1 MGVAGPATPRAWPLF
16 LVLALGKLYLCLAR
30 TSGGWGGLALNVALA
45 LLSEAAFIV
54 VGGSAAASCAAA
66 CHPPAEHQGSRAA
79 AAGPVPRRCRRWGG
93 VAALY
98 LLLPA
103 LQVLAIADFIHIGLV
118 GVPLSLRLLSFFVA
132 NLFSDYVQQVRSP
145 VLSIGPGLRLSP
157 AALRSRWTDPLHLR
171 RRRGSAAGGRLVSSA
186 SGAQSAAFRA
196 GGGARPRPHRQKGGG
211 TPWLFTR
218 KSSACGS
225 HAARAECLRKWHP
238 AARQQRDAL
247 CTVWQRVHKRGG
259 GADDELHRCPSAVQ
273 RSAAQLGRPRCEM
286 GLSTAASETECG
298 GCGARDSKG

>member
-1 MGVAGPATPRAWPLF
+1 MRAAGPGTARAPWPLF
-16 LVLALGKLYLCLAR
+16 LVLALGKLYLCLAP

-54 VGGSAAASCAAA
+54 VAGSAAASCAAA
-66 CHPPAEHQGSRAA
+66 CHSPPAEHLQGSRAA

-132 NLFSDYVQQVRSP
+132 NLFSDYVQQVRFP

-157 AALRSRWTDPLHLR
+157 AALSLDRSSSST
-171 RRRGSAAGGRLVSSA
+171 SA
-186 SGAQSAAFRA
+186 SGFRCW
-196 GGGARPRPHRQKGGG
+196 RP
-211 TPWLFTR
+211 
-218 KSSACGS
+218 AC
-225 HAARAECLRKWHP
+225 
-238 AARQQRDAL
+238 
-247 CTVWQRVHKRGG
+247 
-259 GADDELHRCPSAVQ
+259 
-273 RSAAQLGRPRCEM
+273 
-286 GLSTAASETECG
+286 
-298 GCGARDSKG
+298 